1 MTKETLHQIVVEAL
15 KEAQNN
21 GELRLD
27 PFPTVAFEVP
37 KREGQGDLATPLAM
51 GLAATEQRAPRQIA
65 EVIVKR
71 LKSQGNLIEKVEVAG
86 PGYINFYLQKI
97 YWYEVLREVL
107 RKGESYGRSDF
118 GKGQKVMVEFVSAN
132 PTGPLHV
139 GHGRGGAVGDVLANL
154 LEATGH
160 EVWREYYVNDTG
172 TQMEVLGRSVML
184 RYQAL
189 SETIP
194 DAEKGSLPEGCYQG
208 DYIIEIARAMAGQA
222 SPEVQARLKQGDS
235 AFFSEFAKGY
245 LLKEIQKDLQEFGVR
260 FDTWISER
268 KLYEEG
274 IVDRILADLRRKGFI
289 YEKDGADWLKT
300 TEFGDDKDRVIR
312 RSNEQ
317 HTYFAS
323 DIAYHEKK
331 FTRGFAQVIDIWG
344 ADHHGYI
351 PRMKAAVQI
360 LGRQKGDL
368 EILLVQ
374 LVNLLRGGKPVAM
387 STRAGEFVTL
397 REVIQE
403 VGRDAARFIFLMR
416 RCDSP
421 LDFDLEL
428 AKQQSNENLVYYVQ
442 YAHARICSL
451 EEMATKQGM
460 AIADPLEVDLKPL
473 ELPEELTLMKQLSLY
488 PGLVETSARSHEP
501 HRLTFYL
508 QELAASLHNYYYH
521 HRILTDDLQ
530 QSMAR
535 LALMLGVR
543 TVIANALRLL
553 GVNAPKRM

>member
-1 MTKETLHQIVVEAL
+1 MKETLHQIVMEAL
-15 KEAQNN
+15 REAQVN

-27 PFPTVAFEVP
+27 PFPTISFEVP
-37 KREGQGDLATPLAM
+37 KKEGQGDLATPLAM

-65 EVIVKR
+65 EIIVNR
-71 LKSQGNLIEKVEVAG
+71 LKGHGNLIEKVEVAG
-86 PGYINFYLQKI
+86 PGYINFYLQRA
-97 YWYEVLREVL
+97 YWYEALREAL

-160 EVWREYYVNDTG
+160 EVWREYYVNDAG

-184 RYQAL
+184 RYQSL
-189 SETIP
+189 SKATPEKV
-194 DAEKGSLPEGCYQG
+194 KGSLPEGCYQG
-208 DYIIEIARAMAGQA
+208 EYIIEIAAAMAGQT
-222 SPEVQARLKQGDS
+222 SPEVQARLKQGDP

-245 LLKEIQKDLQEFGVR
+245 LLKEIQQDLQEFGVR

-268 KLYEEG
+268 KLYDEG
-274 IVDRILADLRRKGFI
+274 IVDRVLADLKRKGYI
-289 YEKDGADWLKT
+289 YEKDGAEWLKT

-323 DIAYHEKK
+323 DIAYHEQK
-331 FTRGFAQVIDIWG
+331 FNRGFARVIDIWG

-368 EILLVQ
+368 EILLIQ
-374 LVNLLRGGKPVAM
+374 LVNVLRAGKPVVM
-387 STRAGEFVTL
+387 SKRGGEFVTL
-397 REVIQE
+397 REVLQE

-428 AKQQSNENLVYYVQ
+428 AKQQSNENPVYYVQ
-442 YAHARICSL
+442 YAHARVCSL
-451 EEMATKQGM
+451 EETATKQGM
-460 AIADPLEVDLKPL
+460 VIADPSEVDLKPL

-488 PGLVETSARSHEP
+488 PGLVETSARSYEP

-521 HRILTDDLQ
+521 HRILTDDLHR
-530 QSMAR
+530 STAR

-553 GVNAPKRM
+553 GVSAPKRM

>member
-1 MTKETLHQIVVEAL
+1 M
-15 KEAQNN
+15 EAQGS
-21 GELRLD
+21 GELSLD
-27 PFPTVAFEVP
+27 PFPTITFEVP
-37 KREGQGDLATPLAM
+37 KREDQGDLATPLAM
-51 GLAATEQRAPRQIA
+51 GLAATERRAPRQIA
-65 EVIVKR
+65 EIVVRR
-71 LKSQGNLIEKVEVAG
+71 LRGHKDLIEKVEVAG
-86 PGYINFYLQKI
+86 PGYINFYLQKA

-107 RKGESYGRSDF
+107 RKGEAYGRSDF

-154 LEATGH
+154 LAATGH
-160 EVWREYYVNDTG
+160 EVLREYYVNDAG

-184 RYQAL
+184 RYQSL
-189 SETIP
+189 SDATP
-194 DAEKGSLPEGCYQG
+194 DPEKSSLPEGCYQG
-208 DYIIEIARAMAGQA
+208 EYIIEMAREMAAQA

-260 FDTWISER
+260 FDTWVSER
-268 KLYEEG
+268 KLYDEG
-274 IVDRILADLRRKGFI
+274 VVDGVLADLKRKGYI
-289 YEKDGADWLKT
+289 YEKDGAEWLKT
-300 TEFGDDKDRVIR
+300 TEFSDDKDRVIR

-323 DIAYHEKK
+323 DIAYHEQK
-331 FTRGFAQVIDIWG
+331 FARGFMRVIDIWG

-360 LGRQKGDL
+360 LGRHQGDL

-387 STRAGEFVTL
+387 STRAGDFVTL
-397 REVIQE
+397 REVVQE
-403 VGRDAARFIFLMR
+403 VGRDAARFMFLMR

-428 AKQQSNENLVYYVQ
+428 AKQQSKENPVYYVQ
-442 YAHARICSL
+442 YAHARVCSL
-451 EEMATKQGM
+451 DEMAAKQG
-460 AIADPLEVDLKPL
+460 IAMTDPSGVDLNPL
-473 ELPEELTLMKQLSLY
+473 ELPEELALMKHLSLY
-488 PGLVETSARSHEP
+488 PGLVEASARALEP

-508 QELAASLHNYYYH
+508 QELAAGLHNYYYH
-521 HRILTDDLQ
+521 HRILTDDLYR
-530 QSMAR
+530 SRAR

>member
-1 MTKETLHQIVVEAL
+1 MKETLHQIMTEAL
-15 KEAQNN
+15 KEAQVN

-27 PFPTVAFEVP
+27 PFPTITFEVP
-37 KREGQGDLATPLAM
+37 KREVQADLASTVAM
-51 GLAATEQRAPRQIA
+51 GLATAEQRAPKQIA
-65 EVIVKR
+65 EIIVKR
-71 LKSQGNLIEKVEVAG
+71 LKGHKHLIEKVEVAG
-86 PGYINFYLQKI
+86 PGYINFYLHKV
-97 YWYEVLREVL
+97 YWYETLREVL
-107 RKGESYGRSDF
+107 QKGESYGQSDF

-154 LEATGH
+154 LDATGH
-160 EVWREYYVNDTG
+160 EVWREYYVNDAG

-184 RYQAL
+184 RYQSL
-189 SETIP
+189 SKSAPE
-194 DAEKGSLPEGCYQG
+194 EVGGSLPEGCYQG
-208 DYIIEIARAMAGQA
+208 EYIAEIARSMAGQV
-222 SPEVQARLKQGDS
+222 SSEVHARVKLGDS
-235 AFFSEFAKGY
+235 AFFGEFAKGY
-245 LLKEIQKDLQEFGVR
+245 LLKEIQRDLQEFGVR
-260 FDTWISER
+260 FDTWVSER
-268 KLYEEG
+268 KLYDEG
-274 IVDRILADLRRKGFI
+274 VVDRVLADLRRKGYI
-289 YEKDGADWLKT
+289 YEKDGAEWLKT
-300 TEFGDDKDRVIR
+300 AEFGDDKDRVIR

-323 DIAYHEKK
+323 DIAYHEQK
-331 FTRGFAQVIDIWG
+331 FTRGFARVIDVWG

-368 EILLVQ
+368 EVLLIQ
-374 LVNLLRGGKPVAM
+374 LVNVLRAGKPVVM
-387 STRAGEFVTL
+387 SKRGGEFVTL
-397 REVIQE
+397 REVLQE

-428 AKQQSNENLVYYVQ
+428 AKQQSNENPVYYVQ
-442 YAHARICSL
+442 YAHARVCSL

-460 AIADPLEVDLKPL
+460 VITDPSEVDLKPL

-488 PGLVETSARSHEP
+488 PGLVEASARFYEP

-508 QELAASLHNYYYH
+508 QELAGNLHNYYYH
-521 HRILTDDLQ
+521 HRILTDNLHR
-530 QSMAR
+530 SMAR
-535 LALMLGVR
+535 LVLMLGVR